1 MTAHIKTNEANVVL
15 SKQKDI
21 KMDRISADIRQGVSK
36 RFINAICNQNNE
48 LVFKYLKN
56 GMSATKECM
65 GEEPMFYAVT
75 HNNFGAILL
84 LLKYGAIL
92 DKEHLE
98 ESNKDFS
105 KEALEFLASL
115 L

>member
-1 MTAHIKTNEANVVL
+1 MNRTIL
-15 SKQKDI
+15 
-21 KMDRISADIRQGVSK
+21 DIRQGVSK

-48 LVFKYLKN
+48 LVFEYLKN

-65 GEEPMFYAVT
+65 GEQPMFYAIT

-92 DKEHLE
+92 EKDYLE
-98 ESNKDFS
+98 EYKENFR
-105 KEALEFLASL
+105 KEALEFLTSL
-115 L
+115 LK

>member
-1 MTAHIKTNEANVVL
+1 ML
-15 SKQKDI
+15 
-21 KMDRISADIRQGVSK
+21 
-36 RFINAICNQNNE
+36 
-48 LVFKYLKN
+48 LKN
-56 GMSATKECM
+56 AWGK
-65 GEEPMFYAVT
+65 EPMFYAVT

-92 DKEHLE
+92 DKEYLE
-98 ESNKDFS
+98 ESNKNFS

>member
-1 MTAHIKTNEANVVL
+1 
-15 SKQKDI
+15 
-21 KMDRISADIRQGVSK
+21 MDKISADIKQGYTK
-36 RFINAICNQNNE
+36 TFISAICNHNNE
-48 LVFKYLKN
+48 LVLDYLKN

-65 GEEPMFYAVT
+65 SEEPMFYAIT

-92 DKEHLE
+92 EKEYLE

-105 KEALEFLASL
+105 KEALELLNSL
-115 L
+115 LK

>member
-1 MTAHIKTNEANVVL
+1 MH
-15 SKQKDI
+15 
-21 KMDRISADIRQGVSK
+21 
-36 RFINAICNQNNE
+36 
-48 LVFKYLKN
+48 
-56 GMSATKECM
+56 
-65 GEEPMFYAVT
+65 EEPMFYAVT

-92 DKEHLE
+92 DKEYLE
-98 ESNKDFS
+98 ESNKNFS

>member
-1 MTAHIKTNEANVVL
+1 
-15 SKQKDI
+15 
-21 KMDRISADIRQGVSK
+21 
-36 RFINAICNQNNE
+36 
-48 LVFKYLKN
+48 
-56 GMSATKECM
+56 TKECM
-65 GEEPMFYAVT
+65 GKEPMFYAVT

-92 DKEHLE
+92 DKEYLE
-98 ESNKDFS
+98 ESNKNFS

>member
-1 MTAHIKTNEANVVL
+1 M
-15 SKQKDI
+15 SKVIVDI
-21 KMDRISADIRQGVSK
+21 KKGFSK
-36 RFINAICNQNNE
+36 TFINAICNHNNE
-48 LVFKYLKN
+48 LVLEYLKN

-65 GEEPMFYAVT
+65 GEEPMFYAIA

-92 DKEHLE
+92 DKEYLE

-105 KEALEFLASL
+105 KEALKFLSSL
-115 L
+115 LK

>member
-1 MTAHIKTNEANVVL
+1 M
-15 SKQKDI
+15 SKVIVDI
-21 KMDRISADIRQGVSK
+21 KKGFSK
-36 RFINAICNQNNE
+36 TFINAICNHNNE
-48 LVFKYLKN
+48 LVLEYLKN

-65 GEEPMFYAVT
+65 GEESMFYAIT

-92 DKEHLE
+92 DKEYLE

-105 KEALEFLASL
+105 KEALKFLSSL
-115 L
+115 LK

>member
-1 MTAHIKTNEANVVL
+1 
-15 SKQKDI
+15 
-21 KMDRISADIRQGVSK
+21 MDRVSADIRQGVNK
-36 RFINAICNQNNE
+36 RFINAICNHNNE
-48 LVFKYLKN
+48 LVLEYLKN
-56 GMSATKECM
+56 GISATKECM

-92 DKEHLE
+92 DKEYLE

-105 KEALEFLASL
+105 KEALKFLSSFL
-115 L
+115 K